1 MSSTP
6 WLLLLLLMS
15 FRTVAV
21 SHLMP
26 KFPLC
31 SVQDVFSVFLCKRFE
46 LVRHDTP
53 QSVANTTTQYTDSTP
68 AILHLEYF
76 AGVPAFRLHL
86 GQTLEMF
93 YHFGLQHIPVCN
105 SLYTERICS
114 NRSFLG

>member
-1 MSSTP
+1 MVVDG
-6 WLLLLLLMS
+6 LLYVFNTLALA
-15 FRTVAV
+15 VA
-21 SHLMP
+21 
-26 KFPLC
+26 F
-31 SVQDVFSVFLCKRFE
+31 DVFSIFLCKCFE

-53 QSVANTTTQYTDSTP
+53 QSAVNTTTQYMDSTP
-68 AILHLEYF
+68 AIPHPEYF

-93 YHFGLQHIPVCN
+93 YHFWLQHIPVYN

>member
-1 MSSTP
+1 MVVDG
-6 WLLLLLLMS
+6 LLYVFNTLALA
-15 FRTVAV
+15 VAFD
-21 SHLMP
+21 LMP